1 MWKKGGKNGSTFHS
15 LDCITDL
22 VFSLSNIVAL

>member
-15 LDCITDL
+15 LDITDL
-22 VFSLSNIVAL
+22 VFFLSNIVAL